1 MLLKIS
7 ASLILNLFIF
17 FAFQSI
23 EGQNLSLK
31 IVGQD
36 SLQTK
41 TIDSIGY
48 QKTFKDFKSLKSQI
62 QTLSNKL
69 QQAGYIEL
77 ALGEL
82 TKSSQKQLEL
92 TIDLRKKY
100 HSIFI
105 YNYSNYFTEEELKN
119 VSHTIEPEYFVIPIP
134 KTEATLDYLNSIL
147 VNKGSPFSTLKLQ
160 NIEKHNT
167 QDLKAELTPTLS
179 NARTIDNIIVKG
191 YEKFPKSY
199 LKHLLKIKKGNI
211 FNIEDLKTKTSRL
224 QSLQF
229 ANELKSPEVLFSKDS
244 TNVYLYIEKAKS
256 NSFDGFLGFGTN
268 EENNK
273 LEFDGYLNLVLV
285 NNLNYGES
293 LRINYKSD
301 EIDQQTFNINLNL
314 PYLFSSPL
322 GTELELN
329 IFKRDSTFTTTKQTA
344 NLFYQLNPNQTI
356 FAGITS
362 IKSNN
367 LLNTNFNNLKDYSS
381 TFYNIKY
388 EYIKNNQ
395 DANVFRLNFAL
406 KASLGTGYRE
416 ENNVKTNQNRAK
428 LHLEKSFFLNQKN
441 SFYIKSNG
449 AILFSDNYLTNEL
462 FRFGGVNSIRGF
474 EENSIEANAFGVLNT
489 EYRYLLSQNLYI
501 HSIIDVAYFENDN
514 INLKEKL
521 FGFGFGFGLFTK
533 SGLLKFNY
541 ANGKNDSQ
549 QFKLSDSKIH
559 LSLTATF

>member
-1 MLLKIS
+1 MLLKFS

-31 IVGQD
+31 ITGQD

-82 TKSSQKQLEL
+82 TKSSQKQLKL
-92 TIDLRKKY
+92 TIDLKQKY

-119 VSHTIEPEYFVIPIP
+119 VSHTIQPEYFVIPIP
-134 KTEATLDYLNSIL
+134 KIEATLEHLNSIL
-147 VNKGSPFSTLKLQ
+147 INKGSPFSTLKLQ
-160 NIEKHNT
+160 NIEKHNI
-167 QDLKAELTPTLS
+167 QYLKAELTPTLS
-179 NARTIDNIIVKG
+179 KARTIGNIIVKG

-199 LKHLLKIKKGNI
+199 LKHLLKIKKGDI
-211 FNIEDLKTKTSRL
+211 FNIKDLKTKTSRL
-224 QSLQF
+224 QYLQF

-268 EENNK
+268 ENNNK

-344 NLFYQLNPNQTI
+344 NLFYQLNPNQTV

-406 KASLGTGYRE
+406 KASLGTGYKE

-428 LHLEKSFFLNQKN
+428 LHLEKNFFLNQKN

-449 AILFSDNYLTNEL
+449 AILFSNNYLTNEL
-462 FRFGGVNSIRGF
+462 FRFGGINSIRGF

-501 HSIIDVAYFENDN
+501 HSIIDVSYFENNN

>member
-1 MLLKIS
+1 LKIS

-17 FAFQSI
+17 LAFHSI
-23 EGQNLSLK
+23 ESQNLSLK
-31 IVGQD
+31 ITGQD

-48 QKTFKDFKSLKSQI
+48 QKTFKDFKSVQSQI
-62 QTLSNKL
+62 QLLSNKL
-69 QQAGYIEL
+69 EQAGYIEL
-77 ALGEL
+77 TLGEL
-82 TKSSQKQLEL
+82 TKSSPKQLEL
-92 TIDLRKKY
+92 IIDLKQKY
-100 HSIFI
+100 YTIYI
-105 YNYSNYFTEEELKN
+105 YNYSNYFTKEELKN
-119 VSHTIEPEYFVIPIP
+119 VSNTIQPEYFVIPIP
-134 KTEATLDYLNSIL
+134 KIEASLEHLNSIL

-167 QDLKAELTPTLS
+167 QHLKGELIPTLS
-179 NARTIDNIIVKG
+179 KPRTIDNIIVKG

-199 LKHLLKIKKGNI
+199 LKHLLKIKKGDI
-211 FNIEDLKTKTSRL
+211 FNIDDLKEKTSRL

-256 NSFDGFLGFGTN
+256 NSFDGFLGFGSN
-268 EENNK
+268 EQTNK
-273 LEFDGYLNLVLV
+273 LQFDGYLNLVLV

-293 LRINYKSD
+293 LRIKYKSD

-329 IFKRDSTFTTTKQTA
+329 IFKRDSTFTTTKQSA
-344 NLFYQLNPNQTI
+344 NLFYQITPNQTV

-362 IKSNN
+362 SESNN
-367 LLNTNFNNLKDYSS
+367 LLNTSSTTLKDYSS

-388 EYIKNNQ
+388 EYIKNTPRSQ
-395 DANVFRLNFAL
+395 VFPLNFAV
-406 KASLGTGYRE
+406 KTSLGTGFRK
-416 ENNVKTNQNRAK
+416 ENNKKTNQNTAT
-428 LHLEKSFFLNQKN
+428 LHLEKNLFLNQKN
-441 SFYIKSNG
+441 SFYIKSKG

-462 FRFGGVNSIRGF
+462 FRFGGINSIRGF
-474 EENSIEANAFGVLNT
+474 EENSIEANAYGVLNT

-501 HSIIDVAYFENDN
+501 HSIIDFSYLEHNN

-541 ANGKNDSQ
+541 ANGKNDSKK
-549 QFKLSDSKIH
+549 FKLSDSKIH